1 MEKFTLINKDRSRIK
16 VFEPFEDVSK
26 PSPSI
31 DAMMVSY
38 GCVYKRSSKP
48 VMKGS
53 RVETIEDARKEYKQL
68 LEEGWKKTSIFRSNF
83 KFKKHLHNFSLL
95 LILVSFNKF
104 KWKSKESKR

>member
-1 MEKFTLINKDRSRIK
+1 MEKFTLINRDRSRIK

-26 PSPSI
+26 PSPCL

-53 RVETIEDARKEYKQL
+53 RVESIEDARKEYKKL
-68 LEEGWKKTSIFRSNF
+68 LEEG
-83 KFKKHLHNFSLL
+83 
-95 LILVSFNKF
+95 
-104 KWKSKESKR
+104 

>member
-1 MEKFTLINKDRSRIK
+1 MERFIFINNERNRIK

-31 DAMMVSY
+31 DAMMISY

-53 RVETIEDARKEYKQL
+53 RVETVEAARKEYKQL
-68 LEEGWKKTSIFRSNF
+68 LDEGWKI
-83 KFKKHLHNFSLL
+83 
-95 LILVSFNKF
+95 
-104 KWKSKESKR
+104 

>member
-1 MEKFTLINKDRSRIK
+1 MEKFILINNERNRIK

-31 DAMMVSY
+31 YAMMISY

-53 RVETIEDARKEYKQL
+53 RVETVDSAREEYKKL
-68 LEEGWKKTSIFRSNF
+68 LAEGWKKTSIFRSYF
-83 KFKKHLHNFSLL
+83 
-95 LILVSFNKF
+95 
-104 KWKSKESKR
+104 

>member
-1 MEKFTLINKDRSRIK
+1 MINKQINRIK
-16 VFEPFEDVSK
+16 VFKPFEDISK

-31 DAMMVSY
+31 NAMEISY

-68 LEEGWKKTSIFRSNF
+68 LEEGWRKTSIF
-83 KFKKHLHNFSLL
+83 
-95 LILVSFNKF
+95 
-104 KWKSKESKR
+104 KSYF